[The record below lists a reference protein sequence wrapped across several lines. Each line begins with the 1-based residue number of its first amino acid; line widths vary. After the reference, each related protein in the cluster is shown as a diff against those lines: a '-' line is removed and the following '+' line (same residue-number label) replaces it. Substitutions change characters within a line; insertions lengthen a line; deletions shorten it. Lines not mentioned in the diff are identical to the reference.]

1 MSQPQISQITQTQT
15 TIPDYAKPYVENLL
29 GIAQGTAFQYQRD
42 AQGNVVKDAS
52 GLPIP
57 SGFQPYQAYQGERFA
72 QFSPLQQ
79 QAFAQAGQMRPSAQ
93 LEDASSLAGLAGL
106 RALNYGYAPGQS
118 SFTQPGTASTFMSPY
133 MQSVVDIEKREAERQ
148 ADRAATQR
156 GAKFAQ
162 AGAFGGGR
170 MAIENAEAAR
180 NLDMLK
186 GDIQSRGLQSAYQQA
201 QQQFNT
207 ERQLNEQSRQFGAGL
222 GLQGLQ
228 TAMTGAGQLGQIGQT
243 QFGQNMGINQLM
255 GQYGGL
261 QQQQAQN
268 ILNAQYQD
276 FLNAQNQPYKQ
287 LGFMS
292 DMLRGLPLSQ
302 SASTMYQPPPS
313 TTSQLVGLGTAA
325 AGFGKLFAEGGAV
338 NSRSAGLA
346 DLAISRM
353 G

>member
-1 MSQPQISQITQTQT
+1 MSQPQVSQITQT

-29 GIAQGTAFQYQRD
+29 GIAQGTAFQYKSDPSKPDGIARD
-42 AQGNVVKDAS
+42 AA

-57 SGFQPYQAYQGERFA
+57 SGFQPYQPYQGQRFA

-79 QAFAQAGQMRPSAQ
+79 QAFAQAGQMRPSEQ

-106 RALNYGYAPGQS
+106 RALNYGYTPQQQ
-118 SFTQPGTASTFMSPY
+118 SFTQPNTAAAYMSPY
-133 MQSVVDIEKREAERQ
+133 MQNVVDVEQREAARRAGI
-148 ADRAATQR
+148 ADTQR

-170 MAIENAEAAR
+170 QAIENAEAAR
-180 NLDMLK
+180 NLSMQQ
-186 GDIQSRGLQSAYQQA
+186 GDIQSRGMQAAYQQA

-207 ERQLNEQSRQFGAGL
+207 EQQLREQASQFGAGL

-228 TAMTGAGQLGQIGQT
+228 SAMTGAGQLGQLGQN
-243 QFGQNMGINQLM
+243 QYIQNMGINQLM
-255 GQYGGL
+255 GQYGGQ

-276 FLNAQNQPYKQ
+276 FLNMQNQPYKQ

-302 SASTMYQPPPS
+302 SASTMYQQPPS
-313 TTSQLVGLGTAA
+313 MGSQLVGLGTAA
-325 AGFGKLFAEGGAV
+325 AGFGKLFAKGGAV
-338 NSRSAGLA
+338 DSRPAGLA